1 MKKKRLKVKK
11 SVLFIGLGLIVLT
24 AFILLQFTRMELMEN
39 VTELQVDFD
48 SELSYTLTV
57 TYDGVDRNGDKSSAL
72 LNTDGK
78 PRIVKIDSGYIYVE
92 DVLPEGL
99 EFVKFNFEGND
110 NVVIGASKQ
119 DDTVPGTCKGY
130 VENDSKGSTDP
141 KSNHGL
147 HYDEASRKVTFKI
160 KNLTA
165 GCKLSVGIVTKT
177 PKTIEGKKKDFYNT
191 ATAWEGSQLVYSNMV
206 HAWIQ
211 KAEVTS
217 KKVTYQ
223 FTGTVPNGVT
233 PPPEQEY
240 VAGTTVGVAGNINVE
255 GYTFSGW
262 TILSPLGLT
271 VTNGKFTMPDSN
283 VVLQGSFTE
292 NPKYDV
298 TYRIEGEGPSNYV
311 LPTTKQYYENATV
324 KVDSMSPGDTFSGY
338 RFLGWN
344 IEGIEV
350 SEDKDFVMPA
360 RDIEIVGKWE
370 QIKYKVTYAFH
381 EGVRPPNYQEIL
393 DEINSKDNTYAPG
406 EKVTLPKVEDVA
418 PVGANNGYH
427 FQGWYESDGFTM
439 PEKDVIVY
447 GEWMIRRGVFAPTIA
462 KVIANSQDYYRV
474 GDMVSYNITVT
485 NTASY
490 EIKNVQVKENH
501 ENAYFVSD
509 GTTNYQVR
517 SNHLA
522 EITSIPAGGSVTIK
536 AFYPVTEND
545 SGTITNVVEIIG
557 ALADSNNDLDTT
569 KEYKAQASFKVQSK
583 LNVCKVV
590 NDKNDR
596 NIFQFHI
603 TGDGY
608 DTWLNIQSNTC
619 NAVYLNP
626 GDYAVTEVIPQ
637 DYDLKSVAGI
647 SSNGGVIRIS
657 EGKNETVT
665 FTNEYKKQ
673 GFFHSYGSVVNT
685 VKAKIVG
692 GV

>member
-1 MKKKRLKVKK
+1 MKRGN
-11 SVLFIGLGLIVLT
+11 SNFIILVSFSLIT
-24 AFILLQFTRMELMEN
+24 MIAFILLQFTKMESISGESLRI
-39 VTELQVDFD
+39 DFD
-48 SELSYTLTV
+48 NELSYTITV
-57 TYDGVDRNGDKSSAL
+57 TYDGIDKNGDKSQAL
-72 LNTDGK
+72 ENSDGK
-78 PRIVKIDSGYIYVE
+78 SKIIKIESGTIYIE
-92 DVLPEGL
+92 DILPEGL
-99 EFVKFNFEGND
+99 IFQSFNFDEND
-110 NVVIGASKQ
+110 NVVIGA
-119 DDTVPGTCKGY
+119 VPQNNSDMVCNGY
-130 VENDSKGSTDP
+130 VENDSIGSSNP
-141 KSNHGL
+141 KNNHGL
-147 HYDEASRKVTFKI
+147 HYDEVTRKITFKI
-160 KNLTA
+160 KNLQA

-177 PKTIEGKKKDFYNT
+177 PKTIEGKRKDFYNM
-191 ATAWEGSQLVYSNMV
+191 ATAWEGTQVAYSNMV
-206 HAWIQ
+206 HAYIQ
-211 KAEVTS
+211 KNNPIITLNAVAYQFIGQVPSGVTS
-217 KKVTYQ
+217 
-223 FTGTVPNGVT
+223 
-233 PPPEQEY
+233 PPTQEY
-240 VAGTTVGVAGNINVE
+240 NVGTTVGVAGNINVE

-509 GTTNYQVR
+509 GTTNYQVS

-522 EITSIPAGGSVTIK
+522 EIASIPAGGSITIL
-536 AFYPVTEND
+536 AEYIVTESD
-545 SGTITNVVEIIG
+545 KGIITNEVEIIG
-557 ALADSNNDLDTT
+557 ALADENNSLDTT
-569 KEYKAQASFKVQSK
+569 KEYKDTAEFKVQSK
-583 LNVCKVV
+583 LEICKNV
-590 NDKNDR
+590 DKISN
-596 NIFQFHI
+596 NNLFQFTI
-603 TGDGY
+603 TGSNFK
-608 DTWLNIQSNTC
+608 TNLNIEGNTC
-619 NAVYLNP
+619 KSVYLVP
-626 GDYAVTEVIPQ
+626 GEYSVTENPNQEYRLDTVTGSITT
-637 DYDLKSVAGI
+637 
-647 SSNGGVIRIS
+647 NGGSVTIENNKEYSITFNNKL
-657 EGKNETVT
+657 KN
-665 FTNEYKKQ
+665 Q
-673 GFFHSYGSVVNT
+673 GFFRTFGNVINEVRGT
-685 VKAKIVG
+685 E
-692 GV
+692 

>member
-110 NVVIGASKQ
+110 NVVIGASKK

-406 EKVTLPKVEDVA
+406 EKVILPKVEDVA

-447 GEWMIRRGVFAPTIA
+447 GEWMIRRGVFAPTIT
-462 KVIANSQDYYRV
+462 KEIVDKKEYYRI
-474 GDMVSYNITVT
+474 GDVVKYKITVT
-485 NTASY
+485 NNAAY

-522 EITSIPAGGSVTIK
+522 EIASIPADGSGIVLAEYI
-536 AFYPVTEND
+536 VTESD
-545 SGTITNVVEIIG
+545 KGIITNEVEIIG
-557 ALADSNNDLDTT
+557 ALADENNSLDTT
-569 KEYKAQASFKVQSK
+569 KEYKDTAEFKVQSK
-583 LNVCKVV
+583 LEICKNV
-590 NDKNDR
+590 DKISN
-596 NIFQFHI
+596 NNLFQFTI
-603 TGDGY
+603 TGSNFK
-608 DTWLNIQSNTC
+608 TNLNIEGNTC
-619 NAVYLNP
+619 KSVYLVP
-626 GDYAVTEVIPQ
+626 GEYSVTENPNQEYRLDTVTGSITT
-637 DYDLKSVAGI
+637 
-647 SSNGGVIRIS
+647 NGGSVTIENNKEYSITFNNKL
-657 EGKNETVT
+657 KN
-665 FTNEYKKQ
+665 Q
-673 GFFHSYGSVVNT
+673 GFFRTFGNVINEVRGT
-685 VKAKIVG
+685 E
-692 GV
+692 

>member
-119 DDTVPGTCKGY
+119 DDTVSGTCKGY

-406 EKVTLPKVEDVA
+406 EKVILPKVEDVA

-447 GEWMIRRGVFAPTIA
+447 GEWMIRKGVFAPTIT
-462 KVIANSQDYYRV
+462 KEIMDKKEYYRI
-474 GDMVSYNITVT
+474 GDVVKYKITVT
-485 NTASY
+485 NNAAY

-509 GTTNYQVR
+509 GTMNYQVR

-522 EITSIPAGGSVTIK
+522 EIASIPADGSGIVLAEYI
-536 AFYPVTEND
+536 VTESD
-545 SGTITNVVEIIG
+545 KGIITNEVEIIG
-557 ALADSNNDLDTT
+557 ALADENNSLDTT
-569 KEYKAQASFKVQSK
+569 KEYKDTAEFKVQSK
-583 LNVCKVV
+583 LEICKNV
-590 NDKNDR
+590 DKISN
-596 NIFQFHI
+596 NNLFQFTI
-603 TGDGY
+603 TGSNFK
-608 DTWLNIQSNTC
+608 TNLNIEGNTC
-619 NAVYLNP
+619 KSVYLVP
-626 GDYAVTEVIPQ
+626 GEYSVTENPNQEYRLDTVTGSITT
-637 DYDLKSVAGI
+637 
-647 SSNGGVIRIS
+647 NGGSVTIENNKEYSITFNNKL
-657 EGKNETVT
+657 KN
-665 FTNEYKKQ
+665 Q
-673 GFFHSYGSVVNT
+673 GFFRTFGNVINEVRGT
-685 VKAKIVG
+685 E
-692 GV
+692 